1 MGCAQDRSPIDH
13 TVAVRRRPT
22 RPTALPAALLVA
34 ALALLAAASCS
45 HDGRTLAP
53 PSPDQTTTTRPPAT
67 VGSADA
73 SAVFSF
79 GTDAAADGDELPARH
94 TCDGDGVSPE
104 LHWSNVPVDATSLAI
119 VVRDRDADG
128 FVHWLVT
135 GIDPSL
141 DGFAE
146 GAVPE
151 GAVEQVN
158 TTGAIGWTPPCPP
171 PGSGRHVYDFVL
183 HVLPTPVDIDP
194 ALPADEAARLVEDAS
209 TEEAPFAVSVTPAE
223 QAVGSTR

>member
-1 MGCAQDRSPIDH
+1 
-13 TVAVRRRPT
+13 V
-22 RPTALPAALLVA
+22 
-34 ALALLAAASCS
+34 LALLGALLALGACS

-53 PSPDQTTTTRPPAT
+53 PRPDQTTTTRPAPQL
-67 VGSADA
+67 GSEA
-73 SAVFSF
+73 SSVFAF
-79 GTDAAADGDELPARH
+79 GTTATEDGGELPAKH
-94 TCDGDGVSPE
+94 TCAGDGVSPE
-104 LHWSNVPVDATSLAI
+104 LHWSDVPVDATSLAI

-141 DGFAE
+141 QGFGE

-158 TTGAIGWTPPCPP
+158 TTGAIGWYAPCPP
-171 PGSGRHVYDFVL
+171 PGSDRHIYDFVL
-183 HVLPTPVDIDP
+183 HVLPAPVDIDP
-194 ALPADEAARLVEDAS
+194 ALPADEAAQLVEEAS
-209 TEEAPFAVSVTPAE
+209 TEEAPFAVVVTPAG